1 MNVVQPITDI
11 EVVKDISNYLQ
22 IRSDRNHVMFLI
34 GIYTGLRISDIR
46 NLKVRDLKGKSHLE
60 IISQKT
66 DKKLRIVINDKLKIA
81 LDDYLI
87 GMNDYEYVLKSR
99 QGDNKPISN
108 NQAYNILSDA
118 AHALGLNNIGTH
130 SMRKTFGYHL
140 YKKTKDIVLVKELL
154 SHSDIEI
161 TKRYIGLVQRSKD
174 VAVNDLSF

>member
-11 EVVKDISNYLQ
+11 EVVRDISNYLQ

-46 NLKVRDLKGKSHLE
+46 KLKVRDLKGKSHLE

-66 DKKLRIVINDKLKIA
+66 DKKLRIAINDNLKST
-81 LDDYLI
+81 LDIYL
-87 GMNDYEYVLKSR
+87 NDKSDYEYILRSR
-99 QGDNKPISN
+99 QGENKPISN

-140 YKKTKDIVLVKELL
+140 YKKTKDIVMVKELL
-154 SHSDIEI
+154 SHCDIEI
-161 TKRYIGLVQRSKD
+161 TKIYIGLVQRSKD

>member
-1 MNVVQPITDI
+1 VNVVQPITDI
-11 EVVKDISNYLQ
+11 EVVRDISNYLQ
-22 IRSDRNHVMFLI
+22 IRSDRNYVMFLI

-46 NLKVRDLKGKSHLE
+46 KLRVRDLKGKTHLE

-66 DKKLRIVINDKLKIA
+66 DKKMRIAINDKLKKV
-81 LDDYLI
+81 LDIYLI
-87 GMNDYEYVLKSR
+87 GKDDYEYILKSR
-99 QGDNKPISN
+99 QGDNRPITN
-108 NQAYNILSDA
+108 NQAYVILSDA
-118 AHALGLNNIGTH
+118 AHALGLDNIGTH

-140 YKKTKDIVLVKELL
+140 YQKTKDIVLVKELL